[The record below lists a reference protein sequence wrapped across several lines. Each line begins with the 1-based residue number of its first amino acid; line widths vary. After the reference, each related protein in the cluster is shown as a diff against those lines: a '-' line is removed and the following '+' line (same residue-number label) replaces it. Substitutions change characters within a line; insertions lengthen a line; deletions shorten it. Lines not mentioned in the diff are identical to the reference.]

1 MSISFELSFLV
12 IHKYFEINIFNF
24 LESRIFKMV
33 HLKDAKPFDI
43 ARFIF
48 SLGSEDSIQESKLHF
63 LCHWLAD
70 ILRKS
75 NSISL
80 VIRRLLAG
88 ILWCNQQPHSNTDNN
103 QWNPSSFLLSYFLC
117 ICLENFSPIKELNWP
132 MLQKKFLRPHLT
144 SPAAVLCCGGVL
156 FHHGTED
163 QYVEGSSW
171 LGKST
176 HLHTRLGPTL
186 MA

>member
-12 IHKYFEINIFNF
+12 IQKYFEINIFNF

-70 ILRKS
+70 ILRKF

-103 QWNPSSFLLSYFLC
+103 QWNPSSFLLLYFLC

-132 MLQKKFLRPHLT
+132 ILQKKVFETSSDQPCCCSLLWWSAIPSWNRRPVCGRKFLAGRVY
-144 SPAAVLCCGGVL
+144 S
-156 FHHGTED
+156 FS
-163 QYVEGSSW
+163 Y
-171 LGKST
+171 
-176 HLHTRLGPTL
+176 
-186 MA
+186 